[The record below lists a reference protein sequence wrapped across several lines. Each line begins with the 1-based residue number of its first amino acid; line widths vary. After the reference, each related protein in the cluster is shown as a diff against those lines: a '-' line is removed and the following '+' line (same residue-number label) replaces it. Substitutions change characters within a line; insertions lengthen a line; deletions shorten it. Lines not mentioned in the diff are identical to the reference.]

1 MNKIIQFII
10 SGILTFMFYQ
20 YYAKK
25 ISDEIPLFSSFFL
38 INIMKMMK
46 INFNQNNFS
55 LIPYYIFF
63 IICLKNMILCL
74 KGKITLLKI
83 FPIILTFIAMTY
95 IILY

>member
-1 MNKIIQFII
+1 MNEIIQFTI

-46 INFNQNNFS
+46 INFINNNPL

-63 IICLKNMILCL
+63 IMCLKNIVMCF
-74 KGKITLLKI
+74 KGKIALLKVLLII
-83 FPIILTFIAMTY
+83 FAFIIMTY
-95 IILY
+95 VIMY